1 MVAWPLERA
10 GEVVALLSVR
20 HCDELWQ
27 RLGLDSRELARWDH
41 VSRRLRVP
49 FHADGVISQLEGY
62 EQLAEFD
69 LARYRATYAN
79 IGRLDLILEA
89 EGDSTDRYQ
98 LSKQSDVL
106 MLFYLLPLGELRALF
121 ERLGY
126 RLDADTLT
134 RTVDFYLPRTAH
146 GST

>member
-1 MVAWPLERA
+1 M
-10 GEVVALLSVR
+10 
-20 HCDELWQ
+20 
-27 RLGLDSRELARWDH
+27 
-41 VSRRLRVP
+41 SRRLRVP